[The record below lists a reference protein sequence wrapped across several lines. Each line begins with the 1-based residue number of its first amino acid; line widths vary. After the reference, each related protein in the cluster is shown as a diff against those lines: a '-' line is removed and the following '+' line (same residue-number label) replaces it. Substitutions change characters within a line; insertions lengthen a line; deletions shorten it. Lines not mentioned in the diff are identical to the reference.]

1 MPAQRYTSPSPRSS
15 SKPYTRPSRP
25 SRAKTYIDISDDE
38 AYHEN
43 APALSS
49 PSSNGNDGS
58 SDYDPSL
65 ETPLK
70 AMGSKQSLMLTSYDE
85 EDDMKPD
92 FSDDEISYPG
102 IVGDEH
108 VETSEDEGEYGKAG
122 KGKGRGKTAKSTTT
136 PKKPRLSREAQ
147 SVEVERN
154 PGWGGR
160 QKKTGSCSNTYIP
173 RSPPIGL
180 ALLPMSVETQ
190 RQVHVKGIS

>member
-38 AYHEN
+38 AYSEN

-58 SDYDPSL
+58 SDYDPSV

-70 AMGSKQSLMLTSYDE
+70 AKGSKQSLMLTFYDE

-108 VETSEDEGEYGKAG
+108 VEISEDEEEYGKAG
-122 KGKGRGKTAKSTTT
+122 KGKGKGKTAKSTTT
-136 PKKPRLSREAQ
+136 PKKGKAIKGG
-147 SVEVERN
+147 SVGGSGKK
-154 PGWGGR
+154 PGVGWTAEEDWVLFQHLHPKVTPNWASVAANVGRDSKASPCGGD
-160 QKKTGSCSNTYIP
+160 
-173 RSPPIGL
+173 
-180 ALLPMSVETQ
+180 
-190 RQVHVKGIS
+190 